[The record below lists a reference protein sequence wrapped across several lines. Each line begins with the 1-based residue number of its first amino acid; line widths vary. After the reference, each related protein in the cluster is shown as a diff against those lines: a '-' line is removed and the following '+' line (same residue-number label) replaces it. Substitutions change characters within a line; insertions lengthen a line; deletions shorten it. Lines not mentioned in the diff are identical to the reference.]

1 MPNID
6 GTGPLGQGP
15 VRGFFRGL
23 GRRPSRAGRPINRR
37 ANDTKECVC
46 PNCGHKEAQT
56 RGIPCTERKCPEC
69 GTPLRGAYC
78 A

>member
-23 GRRPSRAGRPINRR
+23 GRRPGRPINRR
-37 ANDTKECVC
+37 TNDTKECVC

>member
-1 MPNID
+1 MPNLN
-6 GTGPLGQGP
+6 GTGPMGQGP
-15 VRGFFRGL
+15 IRDFFRGL
-23 GRRPSRAGRPINRR
+23 GRRAGRPINRR
-37 ANDTKECVC
+37 ANATKECVC
-46 PNCGHKEAQT
+46 PKCGHKEAQT